1 MLAEVFLQGEVQE
14 VRGRMGA
21 ADALAALDVDRRG
34 GRGAEF
40 DPPFAQV
47 PAVEREAAVDLA
59 VDHLEVEAG
68 ADDLAVVAHLSAH
81 LAVEGG
87 FIEYDDDRMFVV
99 DFVDLLAQLVVG
111 DDADHAGVGRL
122 RACRSRGSG
131 CRAWLS

>member
-1 MLAEVFLQGEVQE
+1 
-14 VRGRMGA
+14 MGA
-21 ADALAALDVDRRG
+21 ADALAALGIDPRG

-40 DPPFAQV
+40 DPPFAQM

-87 FIEYDDDRMFVV
+87 LVEHDDDRMFVV
-99 DFVDLLAQLVVG
+99 HFVDLVAQLIVG
-111 DDADHAGVGRL
+111 DDADHAWRRPL

-131 CRAWLS
+131 CRAWPS